1 MHLIPATMKK
11 VNRVKAPTLRRGV
24 TVDSGHSSTDNHT
37 AEALVKRENRTVN
50 ISRVVVILILIGAT
64 IATAY
69 SVFRFT
75 RDGEEEAYD
84 NAFHNVAS
92 KLTSSLVSDM
102 SLKFWMAR
110 TISDATAMMLK
121 TTNTTATDLF
131 IPQEDWE
138 NISRE
143 SRFHGNVNMVSWN
156 PLLKTDVERLSF
168 EGFAQ
173 TQTFKVGAE
182 PECFLCGSERRG

>member
-1 MHLIPATMKK
+1 MPSDPKSLDDLSLPDDISIPSGGNASYPSDDEEGQSGQSSHSAS
-11 VNRVKAPTLRRGV
+11 RS
-24 TVDSGHSSTDNHT
+24 DSGHSSTDNHT

-121 TTNTTATDLF
+121 TAVCKSCEICEQLQQPYTHA
-131 IPQEDWE
+131 PQNSCDYLKAIAM
-138 NISRE
+138 N
-143 SRFHGNVNMVSWN
+143 FV
-156 PLLKTDVERLSF
+156 LLGLRDSLCVHAVEGR
-168 EGFAQ
+168 
-173 TQTFKVGAE
+173 
-182 PECFLCGSERRG
+182 